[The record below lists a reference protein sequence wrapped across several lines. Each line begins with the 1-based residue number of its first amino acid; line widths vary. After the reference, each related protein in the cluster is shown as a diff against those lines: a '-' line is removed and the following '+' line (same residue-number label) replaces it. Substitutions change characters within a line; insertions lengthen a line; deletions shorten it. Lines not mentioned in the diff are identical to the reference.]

1 MLILQGDRMDNL
13 LVSGS
18 DSAPLRV
25 LLAHGAGAGMD
36 SPFMAAMA
44 DGLAEQGW
52 QVLRFEFP
60 YMQRQRSSG
69 KKRPP
74 DKAEVLLDSFRDQV
88 GALAQDKPLV
98 IGGKSMGGRIASLL
112 ADALF
117 DEQRIQACLCLGYPF
132 HPLGKPGRLRT
143 EHLTE
148 LRTPTLIVQG
158 ERDAMGRKDEVII
171 YSLSRATR
179 AGLDT
184 RRGSQLQA
192 AQERKAT
199 AKHRTGRWRSR
210 RWIASCASNRRPLE
224 ALTTHLGNAHASPLT
239 RPPRNHWNHP
249 VDLARARP
257 QSAASASAAPR
268 RH

>member
-1 MLILQGDRMDNL
+1 MDNL

-74 DKAEVLLDSFRDQV
+74 DKAEVLLNSFRDQV
-88 GALAQDKPLV
+88 KELAQDKPLV
-98 IGGKSMGGRIASLL
+98 IGGKSMGGRIATLL

-117 DEQRIQACLCLGYPF
+117 DEQRIQACICLGYPF
-132 HPLGKPGRLRT
+132 HPLGKPERLRT
-143 EHLTE
+143 DHLAE
-148 LRTPTLIVQG
+148 LRTPTLVVQG
-158 ERDAMGRKDEVII
+158 ERDAMGRQDEVIT
-171 YSLSRATR
+171 YNLSE
-179 AGLDT
+179 
-184 RRGSQLQA
+184 QLELA
-192 AQERKAT
+192 WMPDGDHSFKPRKSSG
-199 AKHRTGRWRSR
+199 HSE
-210 RWIASCASNRRPLE
+210 ASNWALAIE
-224 ALTTHLGNAHASPLT
+224 AMDRFLRLQ
-239 RPPRNHWNHP
+239 HP
-249 VDLARARP
+249 
-257 QSAASASAAPR
+257 AA
-268 RH
+268 

>member
-117 DEQRIQACLCLGYPF
+117 DDQQIQACLCLGYPF
-132 HPLGKPGRLRT
+132 HPLGKPDRLRT
-143 EHLTE
+143 EHLAE

-158 ERDAMGRKDEVII
+158 ERDAMGRKDEVIT
-171 YSLSRATR
+171 YSLSE
-179 AGLDT
+179 
-184 RRGSQLQA
+184 QLELA
-192 AQERKAT
+192 WMPDGDHSFKPRKSSG
-199 AKHRTGRWRSR
+199 HSE
-210 RWIASCASNRRPLE
+210 ASNWALAIE
-224 ALTTHLGNAHASPLT
+224 AMDRFLRQQQP
-239 RPPRNHWNHP
+239 
-249 VDLARARP
+249 
-257 QSAASASAAPR
+257 AA
-268 RH
+268 

>member
-1 MLILQGDRMDNL
+1 MLVLQGDRMDNL
-13 LVSGS
+13 LVSGA

-74 DKAEVLLDSFRDQV
+74 DKADVLLDSFRDQV
-88 GALAQDKPLV
+88 KALAQDKPLV

-117 DEQRIQACLCLGYPF
+117 DEQRIQACICLGYPF
-132 HPLGKPGRLRT
+132 HPLGKPERLRT
-143 EHLTE
+143 DHLAE
-148 LRTPTLIVQG
+148 LRTPTLVVQG
-158 ERDAMGRKDEVII
+158 ERDAMGRQDEVLT
-171 YSLSRATR
+171 YNLSE
-179 AGLDT
+179 
-184 RRGSQLQA
+184 QLELAWMPDGDHSFKPRKSSGHSEASNWALAIEAMDRFLHQQHQA
-192 AQERKAT
+192 A
-199 AKHRTGRWRSR
+199 
-210 RWIASCASNRRPLE
+210 
-224 ALTTHLGNAHASPLT
+224 
-239 RPPRNHWNHP
+239 
-249 VDLARARP
+249 
-257 QSAASASAAPR
+257 
-268 RH
+268 

>member
-1 MLILQGDRMDNL
+1 MLVLQGDRMDNL
-13 LVSGS
+13 LVSGA

-74 DKAEVLLDSFRDQV
+74 DKADVLLDSFRDQV
-88 GALAQDKPLV
+88 KALAQDKPLV

-117 DEQRIQACLCLGYPF
+117 DEQRIQACICLGYPF
-132 HPLGKPGRLRT
+132 HPLGKPESAAHRPSGQAAHTDAGRSGGARRDGT
-143 EHLTE
+143 PGRSDHLQ
-148 LRTPTLIVQG
+148 PVG
-158 ERDAMGRKDEVII
+158 
-171 YSLSRATR
+171 ATG
-179 AGLDT
+179 AGLDA

-192 AQERKAT
+192 AQE
-199 AKHRTGRWRSR
+199 
-210 RWIASCASNRRPLE
+210 L
-224 ALTTHLGNAHASPLT
+224 
-239 RPPRNHWNHP
+239 
-249 VDLARARP
+249 RP
-257 QSAASASAAPR
+257 QRSIELGAGDRGDGSLPAPAAPGRLR
-268 RH
+268 RSPHIWATHMHRR

>member
-88 GALAQDKPLV
+88 RALAAGQAPGDRWQVDGRAHRQPA
-98 IGGKSMGGRIASLL
+98 GGCPVRRAT
-112 ADALF
+112 
-117 DEQRIQACLCLGYPF
+117 IQACLCLGYPF
-132 HPLGKPGRLRT
+132 HPLGKPERLRT
-143 EHLTE
+143 DHLAE
-148 LRTPTLIVQG
+148 LRTPTLVVQG
-158 ERDAMGRKDEVII
+158 ERDAMGRQDEVIT
-171 YSLSRATR
+171 YNLSE
-179 AGLDT
+179 
-184 RRGSQLQA
+184 QLELA
-192 AQERKAT
+192 WMPDGDHSFKPRKSSG
-199 AKHRTGRWRSR
+199 HSE
-210 RWIASCASNRRPLE
+210 ASNWALAIE
-224 ALTTHLGNAHASPLT
+224 AMDRFL
-239 RPPRNHWNHP
+239 RQQHP
-249 VDLARARP
+249 
-257 QSAASASAAPR
+257 AA
-268 RH
+268 